1 MVRSAEEVTFDV
13 LSGAI
18 RDVVQDASGYNMYP
32 APYHRVFVFQQSGVA
47 RTVSAIARATDL
59 EGEVNE
65 SFPNAPRYDLELLG
79 ETDSFQA
86 LKRAVQRS
94 PRRLEPVES

>member
-13 LSGAI
+13 FSRAV
-18 RDVVQDASGYNMYP
+18 RDVVQDASGYNVYP
-32 APYHRVFVFQQSGVA
+32 APFHRVFVFQQSSVA
-47 RTVSAIARATDL
+47 RTVAAIARATDF

-65 SFPNAPRYDLELLG
+65 SFPNPPHYDIDLLNDV
-79 ETDSFQA
+79 TTFSA
-86 LKRAVQRS
+86 LKRAVQRA